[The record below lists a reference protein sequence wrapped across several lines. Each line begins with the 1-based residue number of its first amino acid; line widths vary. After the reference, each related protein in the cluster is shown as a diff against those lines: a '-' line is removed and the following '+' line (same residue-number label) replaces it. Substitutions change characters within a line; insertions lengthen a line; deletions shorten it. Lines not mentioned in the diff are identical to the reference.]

1 MSTLDV
7 QVVPNHLLD
16 PWFDSEEKRALQRL
30 AAGTVDASVEA
41 INPQIDMINDRL
53 SALTVDPVP
62 FRFIAI
68 NGQDTFVINGVV
80 ATEGELVLV
89 HRNGVYLHPVND
101 YTTSYSADPEST
113 TITLAVPATVGQ
125 VIAGVVYNIAAVAG
139 GGGGGGATTL
149 DELTDVVILNPQV
162 GQSIRWNGT
171 RWVNADD
178 AGSADPTNL
187 AANPNA
193 TSVEITSSTGLP
205 ATIDGATTTNAGVM
219 TAADKTKLNGIQAGA
234 TQNATD
240 AALRDRNTHTG
251 TQAPSTIS
259 MATARLL
266 GRSTAG
272 TGGAEEIQLGE
283 NLTLNAGVLAATS
296 NNVPDFVIQSYGVI

>member
-41 INPQIDMINDRL
+41 INPQIDLINDRL

-139 GGGGGGATTL
+139 GGGGGATTL
-149 DELTDVVILNPQV
+149 DGLTDVVILNPQI
-162 GQSIRWNGT
+162 GDSIRWNGT
-171 RWVNADD
+171 RWVNAPD
-178 AGSADPTNL
+178 AGGADPTNL
-187 AANPNA
+187 GNTPDSD
-193 TSVEITSSTGLP
+193 SVTITSSTGLS
-205 ATIDGATTTNAGVM
+205 TDIVGATGTNAGVM

-240 AALRDRNTHTG
+240 AALRDRSTHTG

-272 TGGAEEIQLGE
+272 AGGAEEIQLGD